1 VHFND
6 LADLYC
12 VVLKRA
18 DGDTIVHAASE
29 NVLMKQV
36 AVAIHRGFG
45 FKGEPSSLTLS
56 EARRFSPIADSL
68 VRSHA
73 LSGDLAKHLLGWKP
87 RGDSILKEVE
97 RAGLLEEYASRHKL
111 PRTEC
116 KER

>member
-1 VHFND
+1 
-6 LADLYC
+6 
-12 VVLKRA
+12 
-18 DGDTIVHAASE
+18 
-29 NVLMKQV
+29 V
-36 AVAIHRGFG
+36 AQSFTQPAIHRGFG

-73 LSGDLAKHLLGWKP
+73 LFGDLAKHLLGWKP

-97 RAGLLEEYASRHKL
+97 RAGFLEAYASRHKL